1 MSKLT
6 KTKSSF
12 DGVDEAAMEVGQ
24 WYNLFQ
30 VLDRKMQTTSISDV
44 T

>member
-24 WYNLFQ
+24 WYKVFQ
-30 VLDRKMQTTSISDV
+30 VLDRQMQTTSISDLA
-44 T
+44 